1 MKTQG
6 KKRMAIIHK
15 LVFITVVLM
24 CIATVADAQKVDREQ
39 IKEMTAKLSTTKGD
53 SARLELLTDIILKH
67 LYYNPRL
74 GFDYTREA
82 LQLAGTLQWKEGT
95 ARLKES
101 IGRMHWGCGENDAA
115 VKDHMEALELYR
127 KAGNASGQIRNLR
140 FIGQNYFDAG
150 KNDEAETYFKQSLK
164 MAESAGDKNGM
175 SSAYNMMNALY
186 KAQANTVEATNTG
199 YAYLKIIE
207 ELKDSAHL
215 VVALITVG
223 ENLAALGN
231 NSEALLYFKKA
242 IDLAN
247 LKGINAEM
255 HSANMSL
262 GEFYLEEG
270 DLPAAMRHYTTAVKL
285 AEQSGDQRNIGFT
298 HSFVAAVY
306 KRMGKYEDALREL
319 LLAIYIYAP
328 TGYSTRT
335 YNMYSEAGV
344 LYTILGKYDLAR
356 QYFNKVAGLTKNSFS
371 ASFRRDYYDG
381 LQSLDSATGNWR
393 NAYFHYRKV
402 TGLKDSLFNRE
413 ALKKMVSSQ
422 MQYETDKKEA
432 IAKAAQEKKDLMVS
446 EESKRQRNIR
456 NAAFIGLGVVLLFSA
471 LVYNQR
477 NRIAREKLRSDAL
490 VQDKELLLREI
501 HHRVK
506 NNLEIVSSLLAL
518 QSAQIDDAGTKAAM
532 QEGQNRV
539 QSIGIVHQKL
549 YQGENL
555 GSIDMKDYF
564 INLSESILDSF
575 GAEGRV
581 QVACAMDALDIDI
594 DTAVPLG
601 LIVNE
606 LLTNTLKYAFPDG
619 RDGKVEIKLEKR
631 NDGILQ
637 LRVSDNGVGKSGL
650 TKGTGFGG
658 QLISLLTRQLNGSMK
673 EENNN
678 GTNIL
683 FEFNTGKA
691 AR

>member
-1 MKTQG
+1 MHPHF
-6 KKRMAIIHK
+6 KKRLAIIRN
-15 LVFITVVLM
+15 LFFIAGML
-24 CIATVADAQKVDREQ
+24 CITPAADAQKVDREQ
-39 IKEMTAKLSTTKGD
+39 IKDMVEQLSTTKGD
-53 SARLELLTDIILKH
+53 SARLQLLTDIILKH

-74 GFDYTREA
+74 GFNYTQEA
-82 LQLAGTLQWKEGT
+82 LQLSAKLQWKKGS

-115 VKDHMEALELYR
+115 VKNHIEALELYR
-127 KAGNASGQIRNLR
+127 QTGDTAGQTKNLR
-140 FIGQNYFDAG
+140 YIGQNYFDAG
-150 KNDEAETYFKQSLK
+150 KNEDAERYFKQSLK
-164 MAESAGDKNGM
+164 MAESAGDKIGM
-175 SSAYNMMNALY
+175 SLAYNMQNAFY
-186 KAQANTVEATNTG
+186 KAQANSIEATNTG

-231 NSEALLYFKKA
+231 NTGALVYFLKA
-242 IDLAN
+242 LDLAN
-247 LKGINAEM
+247 GKGINAEM
-255 HSANMSL
+255 HMANISL
-262 GEFYLEEG
+262 GDFYLDIG
-270 DLPAAMRHYTTAVKL
+270 DLPAAMKHYTTALKL

-298 HSFVAAVY
+298 RSFVAAVY

-319 LLAIYIYAP
+319 LLAIKIYEP

-356 QYFNKVAGLTKNSFS
+356 QYFIKVAGLTKNSFS
-371 ASFRRDYYDG
+371 TAFRKDYYDG
-381 LQSLDSATGNWR
+381 LQSLDSATGSWQ
-393 NAYFHYRKV
+393 NAYFHYRKF
-402 TGLKDSLFNRE
+402 TDLKDSLFNKD
-413 ALKKMVSSQ
+413 ALKKMVSAQ

-432 IAKAAQEKKDLMVS
+432 IANAAQEKKDLLVK
-446 EESKRQRNIR
+446 EELKRQRNIR
-456 NAAFIGLGVVLLFSA
+456 NSAFIGLGVVLLFSA
-471 LVYNQR
+471 LVYSQR
-477 NRIAREKLRSDAL
+477 NKIAREKKRSDAL

-518 QSAQIDDAGTKAAM
+518 QSAQIDDEDTKAAM
-532 QEGQNRV
+532 LEGQNRV

-549 YQGENL
+549 YQGTNL
-555 GSIDMKDYF
+555 GSVEMKDYF
-564 INLSESILDSF
+564 LNLGENILDSF
-575 GAEGRV
+575 GVEGRITIECV
-581 QVACAMDALDIDI
+581 MEKLDVDI

-619 RDGKVEIKLEKR
+619 RNGNVEIKLEKQH
-631 NDGILQ
+631 DGMMQLQ
-637 LRVSDNGVGKSGL
+637 VSDNGVGKSGI

-658 QLISLLTRQLNGSMK
+658 QLISLLTKQLDGTMR

-678 GTNIL
+678 GTHVF
-683 FEFNTGKA
+683 FEFKNDQA
-691 AR
+691 A